1 MVIVTILALMAILA
15 EKYAYQNGQSYD
27 QFMCLSKEWHN
38 PELYEVDLY
47 PNWSKSY
54 GLYSMLHRKE
64 ATQAMTKVY
73 ALCKLPSR
81 SFTNIFA
88 YD

>member
-1 MVIVTILALMAILA
+1 MMANHMTNVCVYQKSGTI
-15 EKYAYQNGQSYD
+15 
-27 QFMCLSKEWHN
+27 

-47 PNWSKSY
+47 PNWLNSY
-54 GLYSMLHRKE
+54 VLYSMLHRKE
-64 ATQAMTKVY
+64 ATQAMIKVY

-88 YD
+88 YDQSQVNRYWKVVYW